1 MAQWVKNSIA
11 AARVTSETQVQS
23 LAQCNGLKDLALLQ
37 LKSRFSPRPGNFHMV
52 QVQQGRKEGR
62 KGGREGGRKEGRKGG
77 RKKGRKKERK
87 KERNGRKKER
97 RERQGGR
104 EEEGSYCTASR
115 SAVT

>member
-1 MAQWVKNSIA
+1 MAQWVKNSTA

-62 KGGREGGRKEGRKGG
+62 KGGREGGRKEGRKEG
-77 RKKGRKKERK
+77 RERKKRKRKRKNESQKGRKE
-87 KERNGRKKER
+87 
-97 RERQGGR
+97 
-104 EEEGSYCTASR
+104 
-115 SAVT
+115 

>member
-1 MAQWVKNSIA
+1 MAQWVKNSTA

-62 KGGREGGRKEGRKGG
+62 EGGRKEGKKGG
-77 RKKGRKKERK
+77 KERK
-87 KERNGRKKER
+87 ETEVEILLQFNTSSDSM
-97 RERQGGR
+97 Q
-104 EEEGSYCTASR
+104 SLSNYP
-115 SAVT
+115 